1 MGSRVGRMFRNV
13 NLENRVQREISKEK
27 PRPAPRHAVTQ
38 PTEHDGNV
46 GTVHQKNNDLLS
58 NLKSV
63 YVESINTQTVKTAKK
78 KVVGGI
84 DVLAADYSNTTR
96 RTLRRIADAL
106 AGDLTLTSSVSGPP
120 TASVIAGTQSIKK
133 GVSVNDETKC
143 RPTKFFLPGNS
154 YGLANLTEIPRGK
167 LTITEAIKAVGSH
180 QNEPQTWTSQK
191 IAKEYSLDLKETNS
205 LLEFFIPFQVQ
216 ILPPVNVKQLKVV

>member
-1 MGSRVGRMFRNV
+1 MGSRVVRMLRNV

-38 PTEHDGNV
+38 QTDHDGNV

-63 YVESINTQTVKTAKK
+63 YVDSINTQTVK
-78 KVVGGI
+78 
-84 DVLAADYSNTTR
+84 
-96 RTLRRIADAL
+96 
-106 AGDLTLTSSVSGPP
+106 
-120 TASVIAGTQSIKK
+120 SIKK
-133 GVSVNDETKC
+133 GVSMDDETKC
-143 RPTKFFLPGNS
+143 RPTKFFLPENS
-154 YGLANLTEIPRGK
+154 YGLANLTEVPRGK

-191 IAKEYSLDLKETNS
+191 IAKEYSLDLKETKS

-216 ILPPVNVKQLKVV
+216 IFPPENVKQLKVV

>member
-63 YVESINTQTVKTAKK
+63 YVESINTQTVKYSGHLLVNLFSICLMNNGDCKEESCRWDRCIS
-78 KVVGGI
+78 GGLQQHNQENFEK
-84 DVLAADYSNTTR
+84 DSRRASRRPHLDFLRLRAAN
-96 RTLRRIADAL
+96 RI
-106 AGDLTLTSSVSGPP
+106 GDRWN
-120 TASVIAGTQSIKK
+120 A
-133 GVSVNDETKC
+133 
-143 RPTKFFLPGNS
+143 GNS